1 MPDQITLKA
10 INLLREADPNLD
22 EMNSLDKFIA
32 HQREV
37 IKMMKQFKG
46 HPQAE
51 KLKPRLK
58 VFEESALAFT
68 WVHTQMMAYKREK
81 LLANAN
87 EMEMANAV
95 IELKS
100 ELDVLTK
107 LNKRDDNS

>member
-1 MPDQITLKA
+1 MPDEMTQKA
-10 INLLREADPNLD
+10 INLLREADTNLD

-32 HQREV
+32 HQSEV

-58 VFEESALAFT
+58 VFEESAYAFT
-68 WVHTQMMAYKREK
+68 WVYPQMMAYKREK

-87 EMEMANAV
+87 ELEIRNV
-95 IELKS
+95 FLEIKNEL
-100 ELDVLTK
+100 EILTK
-107 LNKRDDNS
+107 LDKSD

>member
-32 HQREV
+32 HQGEV
-37 IKMMKQFKG
+37 IKMVKQYATYVD

-51 KLKPRLK
+51 RMKERLK

-68 WVHTQMMAYKREK
+68 WVHTMMLAYKREK

-95 IELKS
+95 IELKQ
-100 ELDVLTK
+100 ELDILTK
-107 LNKRDDNS
+107 IDKE

>member
-1 MPDQITLKA
+1 MPDEMTQKA

-32 HQREV
+32 HQGEV
-37 IKMMKQFKG
+37 IKMYKQFEG

-58 VFEESALAFT
+58 VFEESAYAFT
-68 WVHTQMMAYKREK
+68 WVYTQMMAYKREK

-87 EMEMANAV
+87 ELEIGNAFLE
-95 IELKS
+95 IKNEL
-100 ELDVLTK
+100 EILTK
-107 LNKRDDNS
+107 LDKSD

>member
-1 MPDQITLKA
+1 MPDEITMKA
-10 INLLREADPNLD
+10 INLLRAADPNLD

-32 HQREV
+32 HQREIV
-37 IKMMKQFKG
+37 SMYKQIEG
-46 HPQAE
+46 HPKAH

-58 VFEESALAFT
+58 VFEESAIAFT

-95 IELKS
+95 IELKQ

-107 LNKRDDNS
+107 LNKSD

>member
-1 MPDQITLKA
+1 MPDEITMKA

-32 HQREV
+32 HQSEV

-46 HPQAE
+46 HPQAD

-81 LLANAN
+81 LLSNAN

-100 ELDVLTK
+100 ELNVLIK
-107 LNKRDDNS
+107 LNKSD

>member
-1 MPDQITLKA
+1 MPDEITMKA

-32 HQREV
+32 HQSEV

-46 HPQAE
+46 HPQAD

-81 LLANAN
+81 ILANAN

-100 ELDVLTK
+100 ELNVLIK
-107 LNKRDDNS
+107 LNKSD

>member
-1 MPDQITLKA
+1 MPDEITMKA
-10 INLLREADPNLD
+10 IQLLRDADPNLD

-32 HQREV
+32 HQKEV
-37 IKMMKQFKG
+37 MSMFKQIEG
-46 HPQAE
+46 HPKAH
-51 KLKPRLK
+51 KLMPRLK

-95 IELKS
+95 IELKN
-100 ELDVLTK
+100 ELNILTK
-107 LNKRDDNS
+107 LKESE

>member
-1 MPDQITLKA
+1 MPDEITMKA
-10 INLLREADPNLD
+10 INLLREADPNVD
-22 EMNSLDKFIA
+22 EMNSIDKFIA
-32 HQREV
+32 HQSEV
-37 IKMMKQFKG
+37 LKMYKQFEG

-95 IELKS
+95 IELKN
-100 ELDVLTK
+100 ELNVLTN
-107 LNKRDDNS
+107 LNKSD